1 MVSAVLVIGVV
12 NASYSGVVVGSPRL
26 GVVVGSPR
34 SGVVVDSY
42 PGVVN
47 IVLNRDSKRACMDVS
62 CALCL
67 VSNAS
72 NWDCL

>member
-1 MVSAVLVIGVV
+1 MSAVLVIGVV
-12 NASYSGVVVGSPRL
+12 NASYSGM
-26 GVVVGSPR
+26 VVGSPR

-47 IVLNRDSKRACMDVS
+47 IVLNRASKRVCMDVS
-62 CALCL
+62 CALCS